1 MKTRISEDV
10 KIDIGLVSQAL
21 DNTNAIGKYHSLKDY
36 RSALAIL
43 SGGAMAATKTTK
55 IELLQAKD
63 AAGTD
68 NKGIPTTADQ
78 EATAEITANALVTE
92 LTVTLTTFLADGT
105 ITINDLVFTA
115 HATVTTPANREFSI
129 SGNDTADAAEL
140 VTCINDATHGVPGIT
155 ASNVAGVVTLKAT
168 DPGEKVV
175 TVSSS
180 PDDGTCVKA
189 TTKAQAFVE
198 ILSTLLD
205 KVNDFTHIAVKV
217 TTTATSNVAAVLERG
232 NTRFTPDQKVGASAI
247 V

>member
-1 MKTRISEDV
+1 MKTRINEDV

-21 DNTNAIGKYHSLKDY
+21 DNANVTGKYYSLKDY

-63 AAGTD
+63 AAATGSKVIT
-68 NKGIPTTADQ
+68 GA
-78 EATAEITANALVTE
+78 EATITANALATE
-92 LTVTLTTFLADGT
+92 LTITLATFLADGT
-105 ITINDLVFTA
+105 ITINGLVFTA

-140 VTCINDATHGVPGIT
+140 VICINDAAYGVPGVT
-155 ASNVAGVVTLKAT
+155 ASNAAGAVTLIAT
-168 DPGEKVV
+168 DPGEKVI

-205 KVNDFTHIAVKV
+205 KINDFTHVAAKV
-217 TTTATSNVAAVLERG
+217 TTTATSNVAVVLARG
-232 NTRFTPDQKVGASAI
+232 NARFTPEQQVGASAI